1 MRPGLWRAKFRFAFV
16 NDARNLPQT
25 TKQVFVDRKITFPGG
40 TLEDQL
46 QLSIDESFSNMH
58 MWYEWDISFLAKDK
72 LLTETDGM
80 VTANSSQG
88 ST

>member
-1 MRPGLWRAKFRFAFV
+1 MIAPGI
-16 NDARNLPQT
+16 LPFIPPVPYET
-25 TKQVFVDRKITFPGG
+25 TKGVFVDLKITLPGG

-80 VTANSSQG
+80 VTANSFQG
-88 ST
+88 NS